1 MIIFDPSWYIKVKK
15 SQVQFKAPLKDYCTY
30 AIGGPAKELAVALT
44 KEELREY
51 LIDAKRLNKKYIVIG
66 KGSNCLFDDRGFNG
80 LVIVNRI
87 QDIEWKESSV
97 VVGGGY
103 SFSLL
108 GIQASR
114 KGYTGLEF
122 ASGIPGS
129 IGGSVYM
136 NAGSGDLETKDVLE
150 EVEFLHE
157 DGRIEIYK
165 RDALQFSYRMS
176 IFQKMK
182 GVILSATFRLKLSL
196 DAKEKQEKLLAY
208 RMETQPYKE
217 RSCGCVFRN
226 PEGDSAGRLIDSLGL
241 KGLTQGGAKI
251 SETHGNFIVNHN
263 QASAEDILD
272 LIRYVQIKAKH
283 HAGIVL
289 EPEVKYIPFDE

>member
-1 MIIFDPSWYIKVKK
+1 MKK
-15 SQVQFKAPLKDYCTY
+15 SQVQFKAPLKEYCTY
-30 AIGGPAKELAVALT
+30 AIGGPAKELVIALT
-44 KEELREY
+44 KDELKECLY
-51 LIDAKRLNKKYIVIG
+51 EAKKLNKRYIVIG

-80 LVIVNRI
+80 QVIVNRI

-129 IGGSVYM
+129 VGGAVYM
-136 NAGSGDLETKDVLE
+136 NAGAGPGETKDVLE

-176 IFQKMK
+176 IFQQMK
-182 GVILSATFRLKLSL
+182 GAILSATFGLKPAL
-196 DAKEKQEKLLAY
+196 DAKERQEKLLAY

-217 RSCGCVFRN
+217 RSCGSVFRN

-251 SETHGNFIVNHN
+251 SEIHGNFIVNHN
-263 QASAEDILD
+263 QASADDILD
-272 LIRYVQIKAKH
+272 LIRYVQIKAQH
-283 HAGIVL
+283 HAGVAL
-289 EPEVKYIPFDE
+289 EPEVKYITFDE